1 MSAAS
6 AAFSISGHHL
16 LVLVLR
22 LLQLPFQKAG
32 LGQEL
37 VVQRLLLRVVPF
49 CLQKFGLWEGYLRQD
64 MKYHWIVWD
73 SLGFSPITNIVSSI
87 YKIISNSNHIPTCNR
102 LTSDSFRDL
111 QFVACCLF
119 FPFFLTWCNYIIGI
133 IWHPFPPLPSHHHH
147 NFHHL
152 ILSPPCRQQS
162 VLDASSPTRSKTKQ
176 MKFCIVSC
184 SFYLI
189 LTFHCLP
196 RSLYKRSHTLAP
208 TLQVPPSPT
217 FSNGDMKIRIETW
230 FEFPADYMLNCS
242 SW

>member
-22 LLQLPFQKAG
+22 LLQLPFQQAS

-37 VVQRLLLRVVPF
+37 VVQRLCLHVLPF
-49 CLQKFGLWEGYLRQD
+49 CLHKFGLWEGYLRQD

-111 QFVACCLF
+111 QFVACCLLR
-119 FPFFLTWCNYIIGI
+119 PFFLTWCNYIIGI
-133 IWHPFPPLPSHHHH
+133 IWHLF
-147 NFHHL
+147 F
-152 ILSPPCRQQS
+152 
-162 VLDASSPTRSKTKQ
+162 SSS
-176 MKFCIVSC
+176 
-184 SFYLI
+184 SF
-189 LTFHCLP
+189 
-196 RSLYKRSHTLAP
+196 
-208 TLQVPPSPT
+208 
-217 FSNGDMKIRIETW
+217 
-230 FEFPADYMLNCS
+230 S
-242 SW
+242 SSS